1 MDTLEHHLEFEELKI
16 PVCGKNSSG
25 LMLYG
30 TATLS
35 GDEDGFSV
43 VFIELGDGTHL
54 RPRGNG
60 GGGFPAPFED
70 ELFKRI
76 ATVIENPNT
85 VIGAWASRE
94 WAEVVEDAN
103 SGDPDRA
110 YDERRDEEATTYAD
124 RPVSHRPPV
133 GLVYDHARGM

>member
-43 VFIELGDGTHL
+43 VFIELGNGTHL

-76 ATVIENPNT
+76 AAVIENPKT
-85 VIGAWASRE
+85 AIGKMAERE
-94 WAEVVEDAN
+94 WADVVEDAKI
-103 SGDPDRA
+103 GDPDRA
-110 YDERRDEEATTYAD
+110 YDERRD
-124 RPVSHRPPV
+124 
-133 GLVYDHARGM
+133 HAAMGWVENANA